1 MSACSYTA
9 SVPPEHKSAC
19 SYTAS
24 VPPEHKSAC
33 SYTASVPPEHK
44 SACIAIY
51 TDAVPSYSPS
61 TSLHVYTFMLE
72 CAFKIPKCGAEMCLC
87 P

>member
-1 MSACSYTA
+1 MYILSTSLHVYTQLQFLA
-9 SVPPEHKSAC
+9 EHKSAC

-51 TDAVPSYSPS
+51 TDAVPIV
-61 TSLHVYTFMLE
+61 TLRAQVCMYTL
-72 CAFKIPKCGAEMCLC
+72 LC
-87 P
+87 